1 MTLDTTFSTYTEDT
15 GVLGRISVELQT
27 HGVIVAADLQEEL
40 ERDWNAPAIRRGRF
54 VFLIEQPSTGLFT
67 TVLVI
72 NGKFA
77 EKSPFCMVRAGDGRY
92 QILKD
97 GDKYTE
103 IFMLPRPEYYD
114 MKTADGIPM
123 SDIAV
128 IGEPGHLRSVLNQRC
143 GYQQLGLG
151 CKFCAI
157 ESWWAGYMDKT
168 PIHVAQVAEAAWKEG
183 MARHI
188 TLSTGTKLTAGKGLE
203 DLVAAARLIRERTD
217 LTMTLN
223 FEPLND
229 FTLLERLLREGKE
242 AGATTVLCN
251 IECFDED
258 LREGLMP
265 LKGRNT
271 IEDYMRVWDKCVAIF
286 DHNEVHTMVIAG
298 LGEDD
303 ESILRGVELAA
314 SMGVVVS
321 IVPHTPMRHAAFEDM
336 SPPSVARILH
346 LYRMALPLYERYG
359 LKLYGGTGG
368 IYTSK
373 KGM

>member
-1 MTLDTTFSTYTEDT
+1 MTLDMAYKTYTEDS

-27 HGVIVAADLQEEL
+27 HGVIVPEDLQEEL
-40 ERDWNAPAIRRGRF
+40 NMDWNAPAIKRGRF
-54 VFLIEQPSTGLFT
+54 VFLIEQPATGLFT
-67 TVLVI
+67 TVLII

-77 EKSPFCMVRAGDGRY
+77 ERSPFRLTMAGDGRY
-92 QILKD
+92 EILKN
-97 GDKYTE
+97 GQKYTE

-114 MKTADGIPM
+114 MKTSDGVPM

-143 GYQQLGLG
+143 GYQQIGKG

-168 PIHVAQVAEAAWKEG
+168 PDHVAQVAEAAWKEG
-183 MARHI
+183 MARHV
-188 TLSTGTKLTAGKGLE
+188 TLSTGTRLTPGKGLE
-203 DLVAAARLIRERTD
+203 DLVTAAGFIQKKTD
-217 LTMTLN
+217 LTMTIN

-229 FTLLERLLREGKE
+229 YALLGRLLREGRE
-242 AGATTVLCN
+242 AGVTTVLCN
-251 IECFDED
+251 IECFDEN
-258 LREGLMP
+258 LRRDLMP
-265 LKGRNT
+265 MKGKNT
-271 IEDYMRVWDKCVAIF
+271 LEDYRRVWEKCVNVF
-286 DHNEVHTMVIAG
+286 NHNEVHTMVIAG
-298 LGEDD
+298 LGESD

-321 IVPHTPMRHAAFEDM
+321 IVPHTPMRNAAFEDM
-336 SPPSVARILH
+336 EPPSVDRILN
-346 LYRMALPLYERYG
+346 LYRQALPIYERYG

>member
-1 MTLDTTFSTYTEDT
+1 MTLDMASTYTEDT
-15 GVLGRISVELQT
+15 GVLGRISVDLQT
-27 HGVIVAADLQEEL
+27 HGVIVPADLQEEL
-40 ERDWNAPAIRRGRF
+40 ERDWNAPAIKRGRF
-54 VFLIEQPSTGLFT
+54 VFLIEQPLAGLFT
-67 TVLVI
+67 TILVI

-77 EKSPFCMVRAGDGRY
+77 ESSPFRMVRAGDGRY
-92 QILKD
+92 EILKN
-97 GDKYTE
+97 GSKYTE

-114 MKTADGIPM
+114 MTTDDGVPM

-143 GYQQLGLG
+143 GYQQLGNG

-168 PIHVAQVAEAAWKEG
+168 PAHVAQVAEAAWKEG
-183 MARHI
+183 MARHV
-188 TLSTGTKLTAGKGLE
+188 TLSTGTKLTPAKGLE
-203 DLVAAARLIRERTD
+203 DLVAAATLIRERTR
-217 LTMTLN
+217 LTMTVN

-229 FTLLERLLREGKE
+229 YALLESLLREGRE
-242 AGATTVLCN
+242 AGVTTVLCN
-251 IECFDED
+251 IECFDEN
-258 LREGLMP
+258 LRESLMP
-265 LKGRNT
+265 LKGKNT
-271 IEDYMRVWDKCVAIF
+271 IEDYMRVWEKCVDIF

-298 LGEDD
+298 LGEDN
-303 ESILRGVELAA
+303 ESILKGVELAA

-321 IVPHTPMRHAAFEDM
+321 IVPHTPMRNAAFEDM
-336 SPPSVARILH
+336 SPPSVERILN
-346 LYRMALPLYERYG
+346 LYQQALPIYERYG